1 MIMSQRTIVG
11 GLARPAE
18 AMAYGVDSLHRCVQ
32 LPGVMRQQ
40 AQQDEA
46 PAGPERPRILNR
58 PGARN
63 PGLGAHAL

>member
-1 MIMSQRTIVG
+1 
-11 GLARPAE
+11 
-18 AMAYGVDSLHRCVQ
+18 
-32 LPGVMRQQ
+32 MRQQ